1 MKTVL
6 ICVLVFYAAMSLAA
20 LTVYGADKRK
30 ARRGAWRIPE
40 KVLLL
45 LSFFG
50 GGAGGLLGMLL
61 FRHKTRHWYFWF
73 VNIIGILWQAG
84 LAVLIACRI

>member
-1 MKTVL
+1 MKVSLIVVL
-6 ICVLVFYAAMSLAA
+6 AVYAAVSVAA
-20 LTVYGADKRK
+20 LIAYGADKWK
-30 ARRGAWRIPE
+30 AKRGKWRIPE

-50 GGAGGLLGMLL
+50 GAVGGLSGMLL

-73 VNIIGILWQAG
+73 VNIVGLAWQTG
-84 LAVLIACRI
+84 LAVWLAVA

>member
-1 MKTVL
+1 MNIPL
-6 ICVLVFYAAMSLAA
+6 LCVLAFYGAMSLAA
-20 LTVYGADKRK
+20 LIVYGADKWK
-30 ARRGAWRIPE
+30 ARRGRWRIPE

-50 GGAGGLLGMLL
+50 GAVGGLLGMLL

-73 VNIIGILWQAG
+73 VNIVGIAWQAG
-84 LAVLIACRI
+84 LAVWLALAL